1 MALALSGYD
10 TIEPTS
16 AAVVPIRHIAVVGHL
31 GHRALT
37 HQTYLRRRLVAGL
50 LALGALILVIV
61 AMSALTGRGG
71 NPASAATAR
80 PFSASA
86 APPVAQLAGSASA
99 TYLVQPGDTMWSI
112 AAQLRGQQSR
122 TSFVDALIK
131 LNGGTSL
138 TVGQLLR
145 LPVQPRG

>member
-1 MALALSGYD
+1 MALALSSYD
-10 TIEPTS
+10 TIEPTYT
-16 AAVVPIRHIAVVGHL
+16 AVIPMRHVAVVGH
-31 GHRALT
+31 RVPSR
-37 HQTYLRRRLVAGL
+37 QTYLRRRLVAGL
-50 LALGALILVIV
+50 IALGALIVVIV

-80 PFSASA
+80 PLSGLEAG
-86 APPVAQLAGSASA
+86 PVAQVAASTSAVA

-122 TSFVDALIK
+122 TSYVDALIK

-138 TVGQLLR
+138 AVGQLLR